1 VRERWLAAS
10 GALMNENVPVW
21 QVEQVEVISDLP
33 DSERREARPSKS
45 AGGQQ
50 SPLYV
55 YSLHYYSSS
64 LQY

>member
-1 VRERWLAAS
+1 
-10 GALMNENVPVW
+10 MNENVPVW
-21 QVEQVEVISDLP
+21 QVEQVEVLSDLP
-33 DSERREARPSKS
+33 DSERREARPSQS